1 MWPVGRLGTGCFVV
15 DRGLELVRA
24 GCTPCRRRPSEQQ
37 ASRNSAT
44 SMPEPPAEQTTS
56 EPFAAVRNARA
67 VVGQRSSRLRRDG
80 AGSMTCRVSRHR
92 IPLSSGTQ
100 SMWKLTPYRSARTVM
115 RAKSGSPPSLGK
127 DLGNR
132 PQGTVTI
139 VSVQTKSGLSLLF
152 VLWSGR
158 RARLSAIR
166 FRTMRCRIGSY
177 TVRFTGGG
185 PGMSSMDSPAIDDTL
200 MIFTSPGGPDRRTS

>member
-1 MWPVGRLGTGCFVV
+1 
-15 DRGLELVRA
+15 
-24 GCTPCRRRPSEQQ
+24 
-37 ASRNSAT
+37 
-44 SMPEPPAEQTTS
+44 
-56 EPFAAVRNARA
+56 
-67 VVGQRSSRLRRDG
+67 
-80 AGSMTCRVSRHR
+80 MTCRVSRGGVRHR

-127 DLGNR
+127 DLGNP

-139 VSVQTKSGLSLLF
+139 VSVRTKSGLSLLF

-166 FRTMRCRIGSY
+166 FRTMRCRICSY

-200 MIFTSPGGPDRRTS
+200 MIFTAPGGPDRRTSYTRVTPLVSATTRRIEILLAAPGRTRAADPITAH

>member
-1 MWPVGRLGTGCFVV
+1 
-15 DRGLELVRA
+15 
-24 GCTPCRRRPSEQQ
+24 
-37 ASRNSAT
+37 
-44 SMPEPPAEQTTS
+44 
-56 EPFAAVRNARA
+56 
-67 VVGQRSSRLRRDG
+67 
-80 AGSMTCRVSRHR
+80 MTCRVSREGVRHR

-115 RAKSGSPPSLGK
+115 RAKSGWPPSLGK

-139 VSVQTKSGLSLLF
+139 VSVRTKSGLSLLF

-177 TVRFTGGG
+177 TVRFTGVG

-200 MIFTSPGGPDRRTS
+200 MIFTAPGGPDRRTS